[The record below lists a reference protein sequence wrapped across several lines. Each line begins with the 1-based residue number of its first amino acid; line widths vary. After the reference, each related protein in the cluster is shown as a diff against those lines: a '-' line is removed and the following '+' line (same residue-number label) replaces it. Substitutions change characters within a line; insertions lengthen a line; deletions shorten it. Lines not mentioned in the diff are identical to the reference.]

1 MDGTEVLKQFA
12 TFPGTLGDIA
22 GNLNRLK
29 IELYTPTENLPARND
44 FRDLEN

>member
-12 TFPGTLGDIA
+12 TFPGTLDDIA

-29 IELYTPTENLPARND
+29 IELYTDRELATGS
-44 FRDLEN
+44 